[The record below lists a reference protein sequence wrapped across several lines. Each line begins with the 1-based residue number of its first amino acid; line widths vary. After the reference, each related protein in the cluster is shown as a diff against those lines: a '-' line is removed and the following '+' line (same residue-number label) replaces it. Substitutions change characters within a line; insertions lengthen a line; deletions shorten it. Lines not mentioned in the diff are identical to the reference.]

1 MIEIFNRWTKA
12 IMASGDSVRA
22 AAEASRADLSD
33 ADLSGAD
40 LSGAD
45 LSDANLSGADL
56 RRADLR
62 RADLSGANLSGA
74 DLSDAN
80 CLTALGDFLRIAGS
94 RHAIIAIDAENVS
107 IGCMRRSLAEWLHCY
122 QQVGEEEGYTAA
134 QIAEYGRHL
143 EYVLAWLAARP
154 VKTEGAAA

>member
-40 LSGAD
+40 LS
-45 LSDANLSGADL
+45 DANLSGA
-56 RRADLR
+56 
-62 RADLSGANLSGA
+62 NF
-74 DLSDAN
+74 
-80 CLTALGDFLRIAGS
+80 LTALGDFLRIAGS